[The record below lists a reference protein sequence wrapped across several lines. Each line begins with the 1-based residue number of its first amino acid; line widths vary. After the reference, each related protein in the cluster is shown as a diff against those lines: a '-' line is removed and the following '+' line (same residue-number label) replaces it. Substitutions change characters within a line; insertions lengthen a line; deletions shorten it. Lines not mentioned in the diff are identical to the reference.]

1 MPGDVHSDLVSDII
15 NCYVTPWSP
24 ATWKAPPT
32 ALLEKLPVLLSWESA
47 VRVSEPQHTGLPP
60 GAMGMERPC
69 GHMSKYIYIDLDISR

>member
-15 NCYVTPWSP
+15 NCYVTSCGP

-69 GHMSKYIYIDLDISR
+69 MALSVLSYATV

>member
-1 MPGDVHSDLVSDII
+1 MSALL
-15 NCYVTPWSP
+15 

-60 GAMGMERPC
+60 GAMGMERLC
-69 GHMSKYIYIDLDISR
+69 MALSVMSYATV